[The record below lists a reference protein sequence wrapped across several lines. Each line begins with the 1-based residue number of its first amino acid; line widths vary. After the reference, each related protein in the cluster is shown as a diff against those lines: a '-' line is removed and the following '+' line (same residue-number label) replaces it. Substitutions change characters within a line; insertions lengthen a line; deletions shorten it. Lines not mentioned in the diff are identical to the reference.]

1 MAGKKPPRDGTASKG
16 LPDNG
21 RERTETVLEQ
31 GLPAH
36 LRRRGTEGP
45 TPPRA
50 APVSPRPRRGS
61 RSP

>member
-1 MAGKKPPRDGTASKG
+1 MAVKKTPPDGTESKG

-45 TPPRA
+45 APPRA
-50 APVSPRPRRGS
+50 APVSPRPRKGS